1 MSFCEFFFLIS
12 RFYQVA
18 GHISPVVVESD
29 QTLIDFPDF
38 PVGCVVWVWVGGF
51 GVWGEVWAR
60 GRRLTMPMGARG
72 RHFGVDLT
80 PPMDDWRLRK
90 I

>member
-51 GVWGEVWAR
+51 GVWGGGGVGPWKKTDNADGGSWPALR
-60 GRRLTMPMGARG
+60 RRLN
-72 RHFGVDLT
+72 T
-80 PPMDDWRLRK
+80 PNG
-90 I
+90 